1 MKAKLWLAVSACAL
15 VGFVAVDSAQ
25 AACSRVAASGEG
37 LTKELAT
44 EMAKINL
51 DFAIM
56 TKGAKGSGPV
66 GAAKCSQGTLMLTSC
81 TVRRRACT

>member
-1 MKAKLWLAVSACAL
+1 MKGRLWLAVGAIAL
-15 VGFVAVDSAQ
+15 GSVALTDGAQ

-51 DFAIM
+51 GFAIM
-56 TKGAKGSGPV
+56 SKGAKASGPV
-66 GAAKCSQGTLMLTSC
+66 SVGRCSQGVLMLTAC
-81 TVRRRACT
+81 TVRQRACS